1 MMTKEMLLLLS
12 QNIESEKENTD
23 KLFKEKLDELRKYQQ
38 ETKIKLEKFKEEYF
52 PEEIEKLFRNIVLEG
67 STELYAYWKCI
78 TIKNNKIGFHVTRS
92 SIDELKFENRIIDN
106 VMLRKIEDWWWREN
120 YRESHMEEYKA
131 DLDTLNNFLNFMA
144 DNIEEL
150 YTFIAETIKKRA
162 EEERERN
169 KCALEKLSDIEK
181 KEESKATKKVKIIIE
196 IEE

>member
-23 KLFKEKLDELRKYQQ
+23 KLFKEKLEELREYQ
-38 ETKIKLEKFKEEYF
+38 TATRIKLEKFKEEYL
-52 PEEIEKLFRNIVLEG
+52 PKEIEKLFRNIVLKGNDEM
-67 STELYAYWKCI
+67 YAYWKCI
-78 TIKNNKIGFHVTRS
+78 TIKNNEIGFHVIGG
-92 SIDELKFENRIIDN
+92 SIDKLEFESRRINN
-106 VMLRKIEDWWWREN
+106 VMQNKIEDWWCQEA

-131 DLDTLNNFLNFMA
+131 DLDNLNSFLNFMA

-150 YTFIAETIKKRA
+150 YTFIAETIKK
-162 EEERERN
+162 EEERKKERSN
-169 KCALEKLSDIEK
+169 RTLAFLGNIEK